1 MDIQQTTILI
11 LSLIVFAISLFST
24 AQQFIYLR
32 NESKSITVK
41 TKSQYSENKL
51 DLSFFFMMMSL
62 LIFIF
67 SIKNML

>member
-24 AQQFIYLR
+24 AQQFIYLH